1 MASLYNYTDFEN
13 KLNQLGLKGQ
23 ISQADLDLAKKNPD
37 AGMKLLEAKTEW
49 NTATDDIGRKSANA
63 KAEKIRSTYGG
74 YTGGT
79 AGAEWNINEPKT
91 PSSFDSEY
99 DDLISAEINNYKNKT
114 FSYDAEKDPL
124 YSSYKKAY
132 TREGRRASEDTM
144 AQAAAMTGGIPSSY
158 AIGAGQQANNYY
170 ASQMADKI
178 PELEERAY
186 NRFQNDKADLLN
198 LIALRQG
205 ERDVAYNRHMD
216 DIAFNID
223 EADRA
228 SEASKTALA
237 NAYKAAELGD
247 FSQLEAL
254 DFKIPDYIK
263 NSGQLA
269 YDLAVAEAGAGVGD
283 YSLYK
288 KIGITP
294 DLEALQGGKDQNA
307 NEEIYQ
313 KVLNDYGD
321 TRMIPSNVVEK
332 YTITDPGF
340 ANWMKDN
347 GFSIELSSA
356 DVNTLQKD
364 YPDNLIDA
372 TTWDSLIEYGYS
384 EQNLIDNGFKKMNIS
399 LEDYNELKRKYPSRI
414 LTPAEMDF
422 YIKKGYTPHDLL
434 TAGFKLGAKS

>member
-74 YTGGT
+74 YIGGT

-99 DDLISAEINNYKNKT
+99 DDLINAEINNYKNTT
-114 FSYDAEKDPL
+114 FNYDAEKDPL

-170 ASQMADKI
+170 ASKIADKI
-178 PELEERAY
+178 PELEQQAY
-186 NRFQNDKADLLN
+186 GRYQNDKAELLN

-205 ERDVAYNRHMD
+205 ERDVAYNRYMD
-216 DIAFNID
+216 DISYDID
-223 EADRA
+223 KAKREA
-228 SEASKTALA
+228 EASNTALS

-254 DFKIPDYIK
+254 GITIPDYIK

-269 YDLAVAEAGAGVGD
+269 NDLAIAEAAGNVGD
-283 YSLYK
+283 YSFYEKL
-288 KIGITP
+288 GITP
-294 DLEALQGGKDQNA
+294 DLEALQRGSAQIT

-332 YTITDPGF
+332 YTITDTGF
-340 ANWMKDN
+340 ADWMKDN

-356 DVNTLQKD
+356 DINTLQKD
-364 YPDNLIDA
+364 YPDNIIDA

-399 LEDYNELKRKYPSRI
+399 LDDYNELKKKYPNGV
-414 LTPAEMDF
+414 LTPDEMDL

-434 TAGFKLGAKS
+434 TAGFKLGVKS